1 MRSSADGCHISGA
14 ERLASA
20 EDLPQLSS
28 AMTSRALHHDKGR
41 ADTIHI
47 TVDSID
53 ESSISTVPALTPRL
67 ETNSSPEV
75 ARALIARL
83 LRTAGIEA
91 ADTAVELAYSLT
103 GLRGAAIID
112 GASGERLDPNPARG
126 VRVSTFDAVSHPSED
141 CAKDHFHE
149 AIILASKVHSAPG
162 IIAEICLS
170 DDPFYTRGYLAL
182 NGVFHRIPNIKS
194 YGSTLGTRIFIVA
207 PGTDIP
213 TLIDYLEDAPVYV
226 ELPPDSAAS
235 SVTAT
240 STNAATPTTKST
252 RTAPNDNS
260 TADLS
265 TIAAQRNTAWAN
277 EGLSRTLR
285 TFETAQ
291 LPHSRID
298 DTDYL
303 LYSSSDYLG
312 LSTHPELISAAT
324 QAIEHF
330 GTGSGGSRLT
340 TGTSIHSALEAELAH
355 FFGFDDAVLFA
366 TGYQANH
373 STIAAI
379 ATADIEI
386 FSDAANHASIIDGCR
401 TAKGKVTVFPH
412 ADYRALDKF
421 LSESTAR
428 HKLVISDAVFS
439 MSGEVVDAPALER
452 TCRRHNAWLMLDDAH
467 GVGVIGEQG
476 RGTAAHLGIRPDI
489 VVGTASKA
497 LGVEGGFVLCSA
509 PVGEL
514 LRNQARSFVYSTSMN
529 PGSVAAIRAALVQ
542 LEDGDVVKRLHRN
555 IARVRTLVGAHAEPA
570 SAIIPLPVGDEGDA
584 MVASTRLAE
593 LGVFIP
599 AIRYPTVPRGEA
611 MLRLTI
617 TARHTDADI
626 DQLEQA
632 LRSAGLI

>member
-20 EDLPQLSS
+20 ENLPQLSS

-67 ETNSSPEV
+67 ETNSSPED

-112 GASGERLDPNPARG
+112 AASGERLDPNPTRG

-162 IIAEICLS
+162 IIAEICIS

-182 NGVFHRIPNIKS
+182 NGVFHRIPDIKS
-194 YGSTLGTRIFIVA
+194 YGSTLGTRIFIVE

-213 TLIDYLEDAPVYV
+213 ALIDYLEDVPVYV
-226 ELPPDSAAS
+226 ELPPVSAAS
-235 SVTAT
+235 SAKATSTKTAT
-240 STNAATPTTKST
+240 STNTATP
-252 RTAPNDNS
+252 NNNG

-298 DTDYL
+298 GTDYL
-303 LYSSSDYLG
+303 LFSSSDYLG

-340 TGTSIHSALEAELAH
+340 TGTSIHRALEAELAR

-379 ATADIEI
+379 ATADVEI

-401 TAKGKVTVFPH
+401 AAKGKVTVFPH

-439 MSGEVVDAPALER
+439 MSGEVVDAPELER

-467 GVGVIGEQG
+467 GIGVIGEHG
-476 RGTAAHLGIRPDI
+476 RGTAAHLCIRPDI

-542 LEDGDVVKRLHRN
+542 LEAGDVVKRLRRN
-555 IARVRTLVGAHAEPA
+555 IARVRSLVGAHAEPA

-584 MVASTRLAE
+584 MAASTRLAE
-593 LGVFIP
+593 LDVFIP
-599 AIRYPTVPRGEA
+599 AIHYPTVARGEA

-626 DQLEQA
+626 DQLGLA
-632 LRSAGLI
+632 LRTAGLI

>member
-14 ERLASA
+14 ERLAPA
-20 EDLPQLSS
+20 VELPQLAS

-47 TVDSID
+47 TVDKVE
-53 ESSISTVPALTPRL
+53 ESTISTVPALTPLL
-67 ETNSSPEV
+67 ESNPSPGD
-75 ARALIARL
+75 ARSLIAQR
-83 LRTAGIEA
+83 LRTAGIQA
-91 ADTAVELAYSLT
+91 ADIAVEMAYSLT
-103 GLRGAAIID
+103 GLRGAALID
-112 GASGERLDPNPARG
+112 ASSGERLDPNPARG
-126 VRVSTFDAVSHPSED
+126 VRVSTFDAISHPSKD
-141 CAKDHFHE
+141 CTKDHFHE
-149 AIILASKVHSAPG
+149 ALILASKVHSAPG
-162 IIAEICLS
+162 IVAEICLS

-182 NGVFHRIPNIKS
+182 DGVFHRIPNIKDH
-194 YGSTLGTRIFIVA
+194 GSTLGTRIFIVE

-213 TLIDYLEDAPVYV
+213 ELIDYLENAPVYV
-226 ELPPDSAAS
+226 ELPSDAS
-235 SVTAT
+235 SSPDA
-240 STNAATPTTKST
+240 
-252 RTAPNDNS
+252 TAPNS
-260 TADLS
+260 DLS
-265 TIAAQRNTAWAN
+265 TIAAQRNTAWAA
-277 EGLSRTLR
+277 EGLARTLR

-298 DTDYL
+298 GADYL
-303 LYSSSDYLG
+303 LFSSSDYLG

-324 QAIEHF
+324 EAIGYF

-340 TGTSIHSALEAELAH
+340 TGTSIHSALENELAQ

-379 ATADIEI
+379 ATADVEI

-401 TAKGKVTVFPH
+401 NARAKVTVFPH
-412 ADYRALDKF
+412 TDYQALDD
-421 LSESTAR
+421 LLAASSAR
-428 HKLVISDAVFS
+428 HKLVISDSVFS
-439 MSGEVVDAPALER
+439 MSGEVIDGPALER
-452 TCRRHNAWLMLDDAH
+452 TCRRRNAWLMLDDAH

-497 LGVEGGFVLCSA
+497 LGAEGGYVLCSA

-529 PGSVAAIRAALVQ
+529 PGSVAAIRAALKQ
-542 LEDGDVVKRLHRN
+542 LEVGDVVKRLQRN
-555 IARVRTLVGAHAEPA
+555 IARVRSLVGAQSDPA
-570 SAIIPLPVGDEGDA
+570 SAIIPLPIGDEAEA
-584 MVASTRLAE
+584 MEASAKLAE
-593 LGVFIP
+593 RGVFIP

-617 TARHTDADI
+617 TALHTDADI
-626 DQLEQA
+626 DQLERA
-632 LRSAGLI
+632 LRTTGLL

>member
-1 MRSSADGCHISGA
+1 MRSSADGFHISGA
-14 ERLASA
+14 ERLAPAA
-20 EDLPQLSS
+20 ELPQLAS

-47 TVDSID
+47 TVDNIE
-53 ESSISTVPALTPRL
+53 ESTISTVPALTPFL
-67 ETNSSPEV
+67 ESSSCPAD
-75 ARALIARL
+75 ARDLIGRL
-83 LRTAGIEA
+83 LHAAGIEA

-103 GLRGAAIID
+103 GLRGAALID
-112 GASGERLDPNPARG
+112 ASSGERLDPNPVRG
-126 VRVSTFDAVSHPSED
+126 VRVSTFDAVSHPSKD

-149 AIILASKVHSAPG
+149 ALILASKVHSASG

-182 NGVFHRIPNIKS
+182 DGIFHRIPNIKS
-194 YGSTLGTRIFIVA
+194 HGSALGTRIFIVE
-207 PGTDIP
+207 PGTDVP
-213 TLIDYLEDAPVYV
+213 ELINYLENAPVYV
-226 ELPPDSAAS
+226 ELPPNSSSSTANTDASDVLTDS
-235 SVTAT
+235 
-240 STNAATPTTKST
+240 PTTGED
-252 RTAPNDNS
+252 RTS
-260 TADLS
+260 SDLS
-265 TIAAQRNTAWAN
+265 TIAAHRNSAWAA
-277 EGLSRTLR
+277 EGLARTLR

-298 DTDYL
+298 GTDYL
-303 LYSSSDYLG
+303 LFSSSDYLG

-324 QAIEHF
+324 EAIEHF

-340 TGTSIHSALEAELAH
+340 TGTSIHSALEDELAQ

-379 ATADIEI
+379 ATADVEI

-401 TAKGKVTVFPH
+401 NARANVTVFPH
-412 ADYRALDKF
+412 ADYRALDR
-421 LSESTAR
+421 LLATSNAR

-439 MSGEVVDAPALER
+439 MSGEVIDAHALER
-452 TCRRHNAWLMLDDAH
+452 TCRRHNTWLMLDDAH
-467 GVGVIGEQG
+467 GIGVIGEHG
-476 RGTAAHLGIRPDI
+476 RGTAAHLSVHPDI

-529 PGSVAAIRAALVQ
+529 PGSVAAIRTALKQ
-542 LEDGDVVKRLHRN
+542 LEAGDVVKRLRRN
-555 IARVRTLVGAHAEPA
+555 IARVRALVGAHAEPA
-570 SAIIPLPVGDEGDA
+570 SAIIPLAVGDEDA
-584 MVASTRLAE
+584 AMAASEQLRE

-617 TARHTDADI
+617 TARHTDTDI
-626 DQLEQA
+626 DQLERA
-632 LRSAGLI
+632 LRSTSLI